1 MQKSVLAEAC
11 LSITEPASN
20 YINRRAGLERTGNWC
35 HHDPVTPRFFEKP
48 EEHKARPKILT
59 WAMDAW
65 SRFYTSP
72 GTYFKEIRLYR
83 ESQRQQRSESRE
95 AVASVAQVLL
105 HYTELAS
112 LRVGVPHITNGF
124 RSLTIE
130 FLATKAEIG
139 VKRASRAI
147 KVLKRAGYLKMIER
161 FDTKEG
167 EPGMAPQFIGL
178 AAVKSLTPGFFK
190 ACGIN
195 LQWLSAQRRLARKR
209 INKRFSN
216 HIRDL
221 QESSATIIDISRLVA
236 EQGNSRAHIALMKS
250 LLKSDEN
257 KQEKQREKERAR
269 RRSLARATDDSPTF

>member
-1 MQKSVLAEAC
+1 MQKSMLAEAC
-11 LSITEPASN
+11 PSVSEPASK
-20 YINRRAGLERTGNWC
+20 YADRRAGLERTGNWC
-35 HHDPVTPRFFEKP
+35 HHNPVMPRFFEKP
-48 EEHKARPKILT
+48 EEHKARPKVLT
-59 WAMDAW
+59 WAMEAW
-65 SRFYTSP
+65 HRFYTSP
-72 GTYFKEIRLYR
+72 ASYFKELRLYR

-112 LRVGVPHITNGF
+112 LRVGVPHVTNGF
-124 RSLTIE
+124 RSLTIQ
-130 FLATKAEIG
+130 FLADKAGIG
-139 VKRASRAI
+139 EKRASRAI
-147 KVLKRAGYLKMIER
+147 NVLKRAGYLKMIER

-167 EPGMAPQFIGL
+167 EPGEAPQFIGL
-178 AAVKSLTPGFFK
+178 AAVKCLTTGFFK

-236 EQGNSRAHIALMKS
+236 EQGNSKAHIALMKS
-250 LLKSDEN
+250 LLKADEN
-257 KQEKQREKERAR
+257 KQEKRRENQRAR
-269 RRSLARATDDSPTF
+269 RRSLERATDD